1 MAMAEDSDL
10 EKTEEPSSRRIE
22 QAREKGQVP
31 QSRELG
37 TFLVLIV
44 AGATFWMMGG
54 WFMQR
59 SMAIVRKGF
68 TVEPEVMREPALMLP
83 RLFEISGDALFAFS
97 PLLGLLLLAAVLPPF
112 FLNAWVFSPQ
122 ALTPDFSRLNP
133 LSGFGRMFSWNSLM
147 ELGKAVLKAG
157 LLGGVAVA
165 LVWKER
171 DEIFGLLS
179 EPLDAGLV
187 HAGNLVSFSF
197 LIMSAALVLV
207 VAADVPFQLWQ
218 YFDKLKMTK
227 EEVKQEMK
235 EMMGDP
241 HVKGRIRSLQM
252 QAARRRMMAAVPKA
266 NVVVTNPTHFSVA
279 LAYQT
284 GMSAPRVVA
293 KGAGAIAMKIR
304 EVAHENA
311 VPIMEAPPLA
321 RALYKHAEL
330 DSEIPS
336 ALYSAVAEVLA
347 YIYQLANWRQAGGI
361 YPVPPRDLPVP
372 PELVPE
378 AA

>member
-1 MAMAEDSDL
+1 MAEDSDL
-10 EKTEEPSSRRIE
+10 EKTEEPSGRRIE

-31 QSRELG
+31 HSRELG

-83 RLFEISGDALFAFS
+83 RLLEISGDALFAFS
-97 PLLGLLLLAAVLPPF
+97 PLLGLLMLAAILPPF

-147 ELGKAVLKAG
+147 ELGKAFLKAG

-179 EPLDAGLV
+179 EPLDAGLA

-197 LIMSAALVLV
+197 LIMASTLVLI

-284 GMSAPRVVA
+284 GMAAPRVVA
-293 KGAGAIAMKIR
+293 KGAGAIALKIR
-304 EVAHENA
+304 ELAHENA

-347 YIYQLANWRQAGGI
+347 YIYQLANWRQTGGI
-361 YPVPPRDLPVP
+361 YPVPPHDLPVP

>member
-10 EKTEEPSSRRIE
+10 EKSEEPTSRRIE

-31 QSRELG
+31 HSRELG

-44 AGATFWMMGG
+44 AGAAFWMMGG

-68 TVEPEVMREPALMLP
+68 TVEAEVMREPALMLP
-83 RLFEISGDALFAFS
+83 RLAEISGDALFAFS
-97 PLLGLLLLAAVLPPF
+97 PLLGLLLLAAVMPPF

-122 ALTPDFSRLNP
+122 AIAPDFNRLNP

-165 LVWKER
+165 LIWKER

-179 EPLDAGLV
+179 ETLDAGLV
-187 HAGNLVSFSF
+187 HAGNLVAFSF
-197 LIMSAALVLV
+197 LVMAATLVLV

-227 EEVKQEMK
+227 DEIKQEMK

-241 HVKGRIRSLQM
+241 QS
-252 QAARRRMMAAVPKA
+252 A
-266 NVVVTNPTHFSVA
+266 NAGCPETHDGGGTYGQCCGHQSDPFC
-279 LAYQT
+279 
-284 GMSAPRVVA
+284 G
-293 KGAGAIAMKIR
+293 GAGLPNR
-304 EVAHENA
+304 YG
-311 VPIMEAPPLA
+311 
-321 RALYKHAEL
+321 RA
-330 DSEIPS
+330 
-336 ALYSAVAEVLA
+336 
-347 YIYQLANWRQAGGI
+347 
-361 YPVPPRDLPVP
+361 
-372 PELVPE
+372 
-378 AA
+378 